1 MDQLHAEKKAFLQ
14 RMATVGSYSNSKDFY
29 LGRIRFIME
38 QHNFEQREQLLGM
51 VLQSAMSDRALSVSE
66 FMYIHSKVEEAHQK
80 SMEVNYNEQWQQP

>member
-1 MDQLHAEKKAFLQ
+1 MDTLHAEKKAFLQ

-38 QHNFEQREQLLGM
+38 QHSFQNREMMLGM

-66 FMYIHSKVEEAHQK
+66 LMFIINKVEEAHQK
-80 SMEVNYNEQWQQP
+80 SMEANYNEQWHP